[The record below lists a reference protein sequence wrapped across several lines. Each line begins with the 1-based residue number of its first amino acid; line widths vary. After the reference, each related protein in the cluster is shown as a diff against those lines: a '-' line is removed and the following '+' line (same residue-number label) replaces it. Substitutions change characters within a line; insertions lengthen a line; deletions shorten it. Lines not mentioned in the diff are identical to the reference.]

1 MDETTVLIFI
11 AMQFLVSEL
20 TYWQGVKKGGV
31 KCEKSPIQ
39 TFEVS
44 NLFEVSPFLP
54 LSGGMTIKK

>member
-39 TFEVS
+39 T
-44 NLFEVSPFLP
+44 
-54 LSGGMTIKK
+54 I